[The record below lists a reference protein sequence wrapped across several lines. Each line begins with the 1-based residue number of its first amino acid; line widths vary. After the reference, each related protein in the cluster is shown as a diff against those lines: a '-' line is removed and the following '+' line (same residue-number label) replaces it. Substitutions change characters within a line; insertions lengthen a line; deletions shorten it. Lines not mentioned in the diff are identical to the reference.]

1 MSLNSEGKSD
11 ASVVEHNTNT
21 ILWGGGGRLFHILC
35 RRAGALQ
42 SISTVGSHSR
52 SIPFSAFWLRSSVV
66 SVLISLI
73 SDTRLIEPHDIN
85 LIFLGCGPIRQLAA
99 RASARRLGIAL
110 PPRLAQPSPSIPGGT
125 QMKCE
130 IGSIA
135 QLVKLVKACFSK
147 CSALFQ
153 RRG

>member
-1 MSLNSEGKSD
+1 MLLLLN
-11 ASVVEHNTNT
+11 TT
-21 ILWGGGGRLFHILC
+21 PTRLFHILC

-85 LIFLGCGPIRQLAA
+85 LIFFGCGSIRQLAA
-99 RASARRLGIAL
+99 RTRERRLGIAL
-110 PPRLAQPSPSIPGGT
+110 RP
-125 QMKCE
+125 
-130 IGSIA
+130 
-135 QLVKLVKACFSK
+135 
-147 CSALFQ
+147 
-153 RRG
+153 